1 MENANPRK
9 SFNRFVSNHL
19 MATAHQALRSTT
31 QTVVAKLLGVH
42 DSTVLRRT
50 EKLPEICETLAAA
63 GITDFVLPGEKKISE
78 EEYRFLWKQIGELS
92 LMRTKKTPRLLEQ
105 QRRISKSHTGVIIH
119 ETTV

>member
-19 MATAHQALRSTT
+19 MTTAHQAIRNTT

-42 DSTVLRRT
+42 DSTILRRT

-63 GITDFVLPGEKKISE
+63 GITDFVLPGERKISE

-92 LMRTKKTPRLLEQ
+92 Q
-105 QRRISKSHTGVIIH
+105 IRIK
-119 ETTV
+119 ENAPTVGAAEAH

>member
-1 MENANPRK
+1 
-9 SFNRFVSNHL
+9 
-19 MATAHQALRSTT
+19 
-31 QTVVAKLLGVH
+31 VAKLLGVH

-92 LMRTKKTPRLLEQ
+92 LMRTKENAPAVGAAEA
-105 QRRISKSHTGVIIH
+105 H
-119 ETTV
+119 

>member
-92 LMRTKKTPRLLEQ
+92 LMRTKENAPAVVAAEA
-105 QRRISKSHTGVIIH
+105 H
-119 ETTV
+119 

>member
-78 EEYRFLWKQIGELS
+78 EEYRFLWKQIAEFS
-92 LMRTKKTPRLLEQ
+92 LWKT
-105 QRRISKSHTGVIIH
+105 GGFH
-119 ETTV
+119 ESNRVHQEEHH